1 MKKNCMAVVWTCA
14 AALVVCLAVRVY
26 QIVGCTDMT
35 SGFLYHDNGFFGS
48 WGYYAALVLTAAALA
63 VFAFAAEKRGAAAEL
78 SEVVDAR
85 AAVLGFAMLITGVC
99 AVYDGVTELNA
110 FTPSK
115 LIIVVDFA
123 LGAAVTAAAF
133 VTLYKKEFTPALGF
147 SYSTGAVYFML
158 RGVSVF
164 LERMAITTVPEYL
177 IECLSDIMLAAFF
190 MLAAKYLSGNEA
202 KHTRSALFIVG
213 GVSAVLTLSGGLAI
227 ITAHLTA
234 PSEVAARITA
244 SRYAA
249 EFFRQEAHGRDAY
262 MLTYM
267 PWVNIA
273 AGLFA
278 AAFVVVL
285 ALKAPKAAQTLEQ
298 RANEPQ
304 LAETS
309 EAEQPAESA
318 DATPQEVTPEAA
330 DAPEEQASQDD
341 SE

>member
-1 MKKNCMAVVWTCA
+1 MKKNCMAAVWAGA

-48 WGYYAALVLTAAALA
+48 WGYYTALVLTAAALA
-63 VFAFAAEKRGAAAEL
+63 VCAFLGEKRGNAAEL
-78 SEVVDAR
+78 SDVVDAR
-85 AAVLGFAMLITGVC
+85 AAVLGFTMLLTGVC
-99 AVYDGVTELNA
+99 AIYDGVTELSA

-115 LIIVVDFA
+115 LIIVIDFA
-123 LGAAVTAAAF
+123 LGAAISAAAF

-147 SYSTGAVYFML
+147 SYCTGAVYFML
-158 RGVSVF
+158 RGVTVF

-177 IECLSDIMLAAFF
+177 LECLSDIMLSAVF

-202 KHTRSALFIVG
+202 KHTRSALFVWG
-213 GVSAVLTLSGGLAI
+213 GTTAVLTLSEGLGI
-227 ITAHLTA
+227 IIAHLTA
-234 PSEVAARITA
+234 PAEVAARITM

-278 AAFVVVL
+278 AALVVVL
-285 ALKAPKAAQTLEQ
+285 ALKAPKAAQASELPVVDEQ
-298 RANEPQ
+298 FP
-304 LAETS
+304 ET
-309 EAEQPAESA
+309 ADVPPAEA
-318 DATPQEVTPEAA
+318 QEAPAEAA
-330 DAPEEQASQDD
+330 EAPDAQEPED
-341 SE
+341 SAE

>member
-1 MKKNCMAVVWTCA
+1 MKKNCMAAVWTGA

-63 VFAFAAEKRGAAAEL
+63 VCAFLGEKRGNAAEL
-78 SEVVDAR
+78 SDVVDAR
-85 AAVLGFAMLITGVC
+85 AAVLGFTMLLTGVC
-99 AVYDGVTELNA
+99 AIYDGVTELSA

-115 LIIVVDFA
+115 LIVVIDFA
-123 LGAAVTAAAF
+123 LGAAISAAAF

-147 SYSTGAVYFML
+147 SYCTGAVYFML
-158 RGVSVF
+158 RGVTVF

-177 IECLSDIMLAAFF
+177 LECLSDIMLSAVF

-202 KHTRSALFIVG
+202 KRTRSALFIWG
-213 GVSAVLTLSGGLAI
+213 GTTAVLTLSEGLGI
-227 ITAHLTA
+227 IIAHLTA
-234 PSEVAARITA
+234 PAEVAARITM

-278 AAFVVVL
+278 AALVVVL
-285 ALKAPKAAQTLEQ
+285 ALKAPKAA
-298 RANEPQ
+298 RA
-304 LAETS
+304 S
-309 EAEQPAESA
+309 EQPADDETLPEVADVPPAEAQEAPDAQERGDSA
-318 DATPQEVTPEAA
+318 E
-330 DAPEEQASQDD
+330 
-341 SE
+341 

>member
-1 MKKNCMAVVWTCA
+1 MKKNCMAAVWAGA

-48 WGYYAALVLTAAALA
+48 WGYYTALVLTAAALA
-63 VFAFAAEKRGAAAEL
+63 VCAFLGEKRGNAAEL
-78 SEVVDAR
+78 SDVVDAR
-85 AAVLGFAMLITGVC
+85 AAVLGFTMLLTGVC
-99 AVYDGVTELNA
+99 AIYDGVTELSA

-115 LIIVVDFA
+115 LIIVIDFA
-123 LGAAVTAAAF
+123 LGAAISAAAF

-147 SYSTGAVYFML
+147 SYCTGAVYFML
-158 RGVSVF
+158 RGVTVF

-177 IECLSDIMLAAFF
+177 LECLSDIMLSAVF

-202 KHTRSALFIVG
+202 KRTRSALFVWG
-213 GVSAVLTLSGGLAI
+213 GTTAVLTLSEGLGI
-227 ITAHLTA
+227 IIAHLTA
-234 PSEVAARITA
+234 PAEVAARITM

-278 AAFVVVL
+278 AALVVVL
-285 ALKAPKAAQTLEQ
+285 ALKAPKAAQASELPVVDEQ
-298 RANEPQ
+298 FP
-304 LAETS
+304 ET
-309 EAEQPAESA
+309 ADVPPAEA
-318 DATPQEVTPEAA
+318 QEAPAEAA
-330 DAPEEQASQDD
+330 EAPDAQEPED
-341 SE
+341 SAE

>member
-1 MKKNCMAVVWTCA
+1 MKKNCMAAVWAGA

-48 WGYYAALVLTAAALA
+48 WGYYTALVLTAAALA
-63 VFAFAAEKRGAAAEL
+63 VCAFLGEKRGKAAEL
-78 SEVVDAR
+78 SDVVDAR
-85 AAVLGFAMLITGVC
+85 AAVLGFAMLLTGVC
-99 AVYDGVTELNA
+99 AIYDGVTELSA

-115 LIIVVDFA
+115 LIIVIDFA
-123 LGAAVTAAAF
+123 LGAAISAAAF

-147 SYSTGAVYFML
+147 SYCTGAVYFML
-158 RGVSVF
+158 RGVTVF

-177 IECLSDIMLAAFF
+177 LECLSDIMLSAVF

-202 KHTRSALFIVG
+202 KHTRSALFVWG
-213 GVSAVLTLSGGLAI
+213 GTTAVLTLSEGLGI
-227 ITAHLTA
+227 IIAHLTA
-234 PSEVAARITA
+234 PAEVAARITM

-278 AAFVVVL
+278 AALVVVL
-285 ALKAPKAAQTLEQ
+285 ALKAPKAAQASELPVVDEQ
-298 RANEPQ
+298 FP
-304 LAETS
+304 ET
-309 EAEQPAESA
+309 ADVPPAEA
-318 DATPQEVTPEAA
+318 QEAPAEAA
-330 DAPEEQASQDD
+330 EAPDAQEPED
-341 SE
+341 SAE

>member
-1 MKKNCMAVVWTCA
+1 MKKNCMAAVWAGA

-63 VFAFAAEKRGAAAEL
+63 VCAFLGEKRGNAAEL
-78 SEVVDAR
+78 SDVVDAR
-85 AAVLGFAMLITGVC
+85 AAVLGFTMLLTGVC
-99 AVYDGVTELNA
+99 AIYDGVTELSA

-115 LIIVVDFA
+115 LIVVIDFA
-123 LGAAVTAAAF
+123 LGAAISAAAF

-147 SYSTGAVYFML
+147 SYCTGAVYFML
-158 RGVSVF
+158 RGVTVF

-177 IECLSDIMLAAFF
+177 LECLSDIMLSAVF

-202 KHTRSALFIVG
+202 KRTRSALFIWG
-213 GVSAVLTLSGGLAI
+213 GTTAVLTLSEGLGI
-227 ITAHLTA
+227 IIAHLTA
-234 PSEVAARITA
+234 PAEVAARITM

-278 AAFVVVL
+278 AALVVVL
-285 ALKAPKAAQTLEQ
+285 ALKAPKAA
-298 RANEPQ
+298 RA
-304 LAETS
+304 S
-309 EAEQPAESA
+309 EQPADDETLPEVA
-318 DATPQEVTPEAA
+318 DVPPAEAQEAPAEAA
-330 DAPEEQASQDD
+330 EAPDAQERGD
-341 SE
+341 SAE